1 MSEQT
6 NVNETVNWET
16 LHQQLS
22 QPFSSEHIQYRA
34 GTVSRDKKRAQAL
47 PYAEPRVYEDRLNQ
61 VCPGAWNVSFAPW
74 GERIICSLTIHG
86 LTRSSTG
93 ESDQAGTS
101 AEAQAFKRAC
111 SKFGLG
117 RFLYRMDAPWVRYDE
132 DKKRLAEQPRP
143 VLPRSSKTQG
153 SDSST
158 QEGEQEQRDRPADDE
173 LLSKHRAHLLHK
185 ELGSFPNILSREHT
199 DLAST
204 VAQHPVESFTE
215 LCEKEARQLLAYA
228 RKVNDEREEEMP
240 KRPPKRKRSHMQ
252 EVRV

>member
-1 MSEQT
+1 MSKSSS
-6 NVNETVNWET
+6 VNWET

-22 QPFSSEHIQYRA
+22 QLFSSEHIQYRA
-34 GTVSRDKKRAQAL
+34 GVVSRDKKRAQAL

-61 VCPGAWNVSFAPW
+61 VCPEAWNVSFAPW
-74 GERIICSLTIHG
+74 GERIICSLTIHN

-117 RFLYRMDAPWVRYDE
+117 RFLYSMDAPWVRYDE
-132 DKKRLAEQPRP
+132 DKRRLAEQPRP
-143 VLPRSSKTQG
+143 VLPGLRTKPTT
-153 SDSST
+153 DSSPS
-158 QEGEQEQRDRPADDE
+158 EKEQEAAKDRPADDE

-185 ELGSFPNILSREHT
+185 ELGSLPNILSREHT
-199 DLAST
+199 ELASHVT
-204 VAQHPVESFTE
+204 QHPIESFTE

-228 RKVNDEREEEMP
+228 RKVNEEREEEIP
-240 KRPPKRKRSHMQ
+240 KRPPKRQKRRAAQ
-252 EVRV
+252 EVRA

>member
-1 MSEQT
+1 MSQSAS
-6 NVNETVNWET
+6 VNWET

-34 GTVSRDKKRAQAL
+34 GIVSRDKKRAQAL

-61 VCPGAWNVSFAPW
+61 VCPEAWSVSFAPW
-74 GERIICSLTIHG
+74 GERIICSLTIYNI
-86 LTRSSTG
+86 TRSSTG
-93 ESDQAGTS
+93 ENDHAGTS

-117 RFLYRMDAPWVRYDE
+117 RFLYSMDAPWVRYDE
-132 DKKRLAEQPRP
+132 DKRRLAEQPRP
-143 VLPRSSKTQG
+143 VLPSSSKAQTT
-153 SDSST
+153 DSSPSKMK
-158 QEGEQEQRDRPADDE
+158 QEEVKDRPADDE

-199 DLAST
+199 ELAST
-204 VAQHPVESFTE
+204 VAQHPIESFTE

-240 KRPPKRKRSHMQ
+240 KRLPKRRKRRAAQ
-252 EVRV
+252 EVRA